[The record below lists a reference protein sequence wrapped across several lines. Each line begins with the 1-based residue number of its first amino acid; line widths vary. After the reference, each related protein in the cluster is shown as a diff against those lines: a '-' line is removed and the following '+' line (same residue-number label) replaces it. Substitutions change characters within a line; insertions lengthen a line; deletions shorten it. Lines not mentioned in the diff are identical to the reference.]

1 LKGALK
7 IRMGLSLVREAT
19 VKVIEKGKPKYR
31 IGPVK
36 CSEMYLI
43 VILNPKKTK
52 ASVEERGIGLCK
64 GCIR

>member
-1 LKGALK
+1 MKGALK
-7 IRMGLSLVREAT
+7 IRMGLSLVRERL
-19 VKVIEKGKPKYR
+19 IEKGKPKYR

-52 ASVEERGIGLCK
+52 ASAEERGIGLCK